1 MNETPLQYTQR
12 ILGHVEGQESLAAQ
26 AATVSRL
33 ARLIKGVP
41 TAELRKTRD
50 GL

>member
-12 ILGHVEGQESLAAQ
+12 ILGHVEGEEPLAVE
-26 AATVSRL
+26 AATAGRL
-33 ARLIKGVP
+33 ARLIKGVS
-41 TAELRKTRD
+41 TAELRKRRN

>member
-12 ILGHVEGQESLAAQ
+12 ILAHVEGKEPLAVQ
-26 AATVSRL
+26 AATAGRL

-41 TAELRKTRD
+41 TAELRKTRNR
-50 GL
+50 L